1 MKERKKMI
9 GKNNFA
15 IVGHKVVRFC
25 GIANQQVIPLL
36 KHFEIP
42 LDEETIRRAVANRS
56 TVLEIVI
63 DRTLQSEEYVHQPEL
78 LKKAV
83 TDIIVQKVE
92 AAITEYGNDTAT
104 EEAEFSTFDSSTD
117 TIRVDEKKID
127 QTREIWICGEAN
139 ITIWEDYCAA
149 AEALNKLFNG
159 HVPGHRLALFFK
171 LPALGCGVA
180 APDLSTAPN
189 FTEIKKLRGE

>member
-1 MKERKKMI
+1 MKDKKKMI

-15 IVGHKVVRFC
+15 TVGHKAVRFC
-25 GIANQQVIPLL
+25 GIANTQVIPLL
-36 KHFEIP
+36 KHFEIQP
-42 LDEETIRRAVANRS
+42 DEGIIRSAVANRK
-56 TVLEIVI
+56 TVLDIVV
-63 DRTLQSEEYVHQPEL
+63 DRILQSEEYAHQPEL

-83 TDIIVQKVE
+83 TDIIVQKFE
-92 AAITEYGNDTAT
+92 TAIAEYGNDTAT
-104 EEAEFSTFDSSTD
+104 EEAEFSMFDSSTD
-117 TIRVDEKKID
+117 TMGVDEKKID
-127 QTREIWICGEAN
+127 QTREVWIYGEGN
-139 ITIWEDYCAA
+139 IAIWEDYCAA

-180 APDLSTAPN
+180 TPDLSTAPN